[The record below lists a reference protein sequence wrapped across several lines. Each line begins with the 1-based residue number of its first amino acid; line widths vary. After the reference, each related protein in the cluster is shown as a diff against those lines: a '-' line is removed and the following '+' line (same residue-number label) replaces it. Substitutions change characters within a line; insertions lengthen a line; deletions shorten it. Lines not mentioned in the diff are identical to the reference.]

1 MINSEK
7 KLFWKKIFASDNKW
21 KYISAIIISASRN
34 AFQGKHF
41 SVEVDKSNWITYTV
55 VVLLQAVSQTFAIA
69 VLQDA

>member
-21 KYISAIIISASRN
+21 KYISAIIISAARN

-55 VVLLQAVSQTFAIA
+55 VVLLQAVSQTLAIA